1 MTVET
6 NRSRTALAQTQHPAL
21 SRLIDVH
28 HHIIPPFYLTENRDR
43 IAGSRGGQISAA
55 WLNWTPE
62 AALVA
67 MDKQGVSTAVVSV
80 SSPSV
85 WFGDPQAA
93 RQTARRVNEY
103 AAELVRAYKGRFG
116 MFASLPLPDT
126 DGSLREIEYALDSLK
141 ADGVGLLTSYDN
153 RWLGDPA
160 YSQVFEE
167 LNRRKAVVFVHPTI
181 PICCRTLIPDVSPFV
196 AEIPQDT
203 TRAITNLLYSGSFG
217 RYRDIRFIFCHGG
230 GTMPSV
236 VGRLRH
242 YGPED
247 LDTKVPNGIEYELK
261 RLYFDIASSTTR
273 PSIAALM
280 ALVPTSQILLGSD
293 YPYVPLE
300 DAVEGMTQLSL
311 NSANLTAIGR
321 ENALRL
327 FPRLQS

>member
-6 NRSRTALAQTQHPAL
+6 NHSRSAPAETQHPAL

-28 HHIIPPFYLTENRDR
+28 HHIIPPFYLAENRDR
-43 IAGSRGGQISAA
+43 IAGSRGGEISAA

-62 AALVA
+62 AALVE
-67 MDKQGVSTAVVSV
+67 MDKQGVSTAIVSL

-85 WFGDPQAA
+85 WFGNPQAA
-93 RQTARRVNEY
+93 RQTARRVNDY
-103 AAELVRAYKGRFG
+103 AAELVRANKDRFG

-126 DGSLREIEYALDSLK
+126 DGSLREIEYALDVLK
-141 ADGVGLLTSYDN
+141 ADGVVLLTSYDS

-167 LNRRKAVVFVHPTI
+167 LNRREAVVFVHPTV
-181 PICCRTLIPDVSPFV
+181 PVCCRTLIPDVSPFV
-196 AEIPQDT
+196 AEVPQDT
-203 TRAITNLLYSGSFG
+203 ARAITNLLYSGSFG

-230 GTMPSV
+230 GTLPSMM
-236 VGRLRH
+236 GRLRH
-242 YGPED
+242 YGPAD
-247 LDTKVPNGIEYELK
+247 LNTKVPNGIEYELK
-261 RLYFDIASSTTR
+261 RLYFDIASSATM

-280 ALVPTSQILLGSD
+280 ALVPTRQILLGSD

-300 DAVEGMTQLSL
+300 DAVEGMTQLGL
-311 NSANLTAIGR
+311 NSEILTAISR

-327 FPRLQS
+327 FPRLSS